1 MVAAVKE
8 CAAML
13 AQSEGITKAEA
24 ERRIKSVV
32 EVIASQ
38 CIENGG
44 VSFKGVFTIETK
56 TRSAR
61 HGKCAGRE
69 YDSPAKKYLTIR
81 TGSGLSAEL
90 NPDQSM

>member
-1 MVAAVKE
+1 MVATVKE

-13 AQSEGITKAEA
+13 AQSESITKAEA

-56 TRSAR
+56 TRPAR